1 MATLTLLAGEESPRL
16 DRYLAERLA
25 GRSRAE
31 IQRWIEQG
39 AVLVNGSVSRASRR
53 VLAGD
58 RIEVVTPEP
67 LPSGLVA
74 EAISLTILYED
85 EDLIAVDKP
94 AGMVVHPAAGH
105 EGGTL
110 VNAILHHCPD
120 IQGVG
125 GVQRPGIVHRLDK
138 DTSGMILVA
147 KNDAAHRHLQAQF
160 KARTIAKTYLAV
172 VHGRLNPS
180 QGRIDAPIGRD
191 PRQRQRM
198 AVVPIAAGREAVTDY
213 ITQIDWGVASLIAA
227 QPRTGRTHQIRV
239 HFASLGHPLVGDT
252 TYGPRRDPF
261 HLGRHF
267 LHAHRLQFQRPS
279 DGAPLDLR
287 SQLPPE
293 LQALV
298 DRLNRQHARPDDAGD
313 RYRGDS

>member
-1 MATLTLLAGEESPRL
+1 MAMLTLLADHEGPRL
-16 DRYLAERLA
+16 DRFLAERLA

-39 AVLVNGSVSRASRR
+39 AVLVNGGGCRASRR
-53 VLAGD
+53 VLPGD
-58 RIEVVTPEP
+58 RIEVVMPGQQ
-67 LPSGLVA
+67 PSGLAA
-74 EAISLTILYED
+74 EAIPLVILYED
-85 EDLIAVDKP
+85 ADMIAIDKP
-94 AGMVVHPAAGH
+94 AGLVVHPAAGH

-110 VNAILHHCPD
+110 VNAVLHHSPD

-138 DTSGMILVA
+138 DTSGIILVA

-160 KARTIAKTYLAV
+160 KVRTVAKTYLAL

-191 PRQRQRM
+191 PRHRQRM
-198 AVVPIAAGREAVTDY
+198 AVVPLTAGREAVTDY
-213 ITQIDWGVASLIAA
+213 ETQVDWGLASLVAA
-227 QPRTGRTHQIRV
+227 HPRTGRTHQIRV

-279 DGAPLDLR
+279 DGAPLDLI
-287 SQLPPE
+287 SPLPPE

-298 DRLNRQHARPDDAGD
+298 DRLNRQHTRPDV
-313 RYRGDS
+313 RSDS